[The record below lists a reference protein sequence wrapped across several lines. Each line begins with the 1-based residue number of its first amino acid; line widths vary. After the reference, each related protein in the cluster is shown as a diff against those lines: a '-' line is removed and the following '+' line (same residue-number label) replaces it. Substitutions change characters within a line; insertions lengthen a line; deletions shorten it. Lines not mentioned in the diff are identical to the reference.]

1 MQRGLVGSEM
11 CIRDRYQRRV
21 HGIQKMR
28 RTKERF
34 DTSHPADR
42 KGISGLTA
50 FDGEDLKSSER
61 ERMQKM
67 QQNDWIKQQKEEKE
81 EKKRLMKEEERMF
94 AKQAQDLN
102 LFRAKVED
110 HTREK
115 QRDMLRAMKEQN
127 EQLAMQKKER
137 ELQKKIED
145 LEAEYEEISYSM
157 NTYGDNPIPPTF
169 VEYAA
174 SKGITLPTKKLQ
186 PI

>member
-1 MQRGLVGSEM
+1 
-11 CIRDRYQRRV
+11 
-21 HGIQKMR
+21 
-28 RTKERF
+28 
-34 DTSHPADR
+34 
-42 KGISGLTA
+42 
-50 FDGEDLKSSER
+50 
-61 ERMQKM
+61 MQKM

-81 EKKRLMKEEERMF
+81 EKKRLMKEEERQSQYLNNRMF

-127 EQLAMQKKER
+127 EQLVILVFHLQAMQKKER